1 MPDEEKDL
9 KELGVKDLIKG
20 VTKPKPVN
28 KKGEFD
34 PSKVNPC
41 IVVSNKIIN
50 ISALIDLLSLCC
62 EGKSDKAEEQ
72 CQKELMTL
80 ENCLKIVKACEYFWP
95 LKRTIVNY
103 VWQCF
108 LDSNS
113 KTIFVE
119 PFHINIDYIWEMA
132 EVLLQDI
139 KNILLSIPKKMD
151 SEVYVR
157 YPYKAPVSLRNES
170 I

>member
-1 MPDEEKDL
+1 
-9 KELGVKDLIKG
+9 
-20 VTKPKPVN
+20 
-28 KKGEFD
+28 
-34 PSKVNPC
+34 
-41 IVVSNKIIN
+41 
-50 ISALIDLLSLCC
+50 
-62 EGKSDKAEEQ
+62 
-72 CQKELMTL
+72 MTL

-157 YPYKAPVSLRNES
+157 YPFKAPVSLRNES

>member
-9 KELGVKDLIKG
+9 IELGVKDLIKG

-62 EGKSDKAEEQ
+62 EGKSDKAEE
-72 CQKELMTL
+72 
-80 ENCLKIVKACEYFWP
+80 
-95 LKRTIVNY
+95 
-103 VWQCF
+103 
-108 LDSNS
+108 
-113 KTIFVE
+113 
-119 PFHINIDYIWEMA
+119 
-132 EVLLQDI
+132 
-139 KNILLSIPKKMD
+139 
-151 SEVYVR
+151 
-157 YPYKAPVSLRNES
+157 
-170 I
+170 